1 MTDIKEDL
9 ASLAFGGL
17 VVWWFGGE
25 VSDIGD
31 IIRFSLLARIMP
43 LTSG

>member
-1 MTDIKEDL
+1 MVWWFGGL
-9 ASLAFGGL
+9 VVWWFGGL